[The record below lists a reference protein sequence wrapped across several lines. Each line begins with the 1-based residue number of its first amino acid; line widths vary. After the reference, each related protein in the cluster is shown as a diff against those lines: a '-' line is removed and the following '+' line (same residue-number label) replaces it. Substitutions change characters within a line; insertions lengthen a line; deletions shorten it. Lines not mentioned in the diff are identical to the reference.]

1 MGGRV
6 QLIHETDLSAEE
18 YVSTQARRG
27 AKLERCPRH
36 PGGGCRLGS
45 HGTCGRKYPDGMRIA
60 RHYCRDTP
68 ETFSMLPQF
77 MAAGVAGTL
86 DAIEEGAAAAE
97 SEAGLA
103 AAEER
108 MRPAR
113 RCHPRAARR
122 WIQRRDTWVRALL
135 TIVIGLFPDQFA
147 GTPVRISA
155 FRRRAGTGSALTA
168 LRLLCVSHLQS
179 LPAPRSDSGA
189 AAPSPDRKP
198 ARQHT
203 IARVA
208 ASVMRRTGGRG
219 PRQGGTR
226 PCDPGQR
233 PDPGFRPDA
242 QGLDPHLRAR
252 RL

>member
-1 MGGRV
+1 MLSGRPPSTPPGGQRQRKWPARSAIRRALGVQV

-18 YVSTQARRG
+18 YVSTQAWRG

-36 PGGGCRLGS
+36 PGGGCRFGR
-45 HGTCGRKYPDGMRIA
+45 HGTYGRKYPDGMRIA

-86 DAIEEGAAAAE
+86 DTIEEGAAAVE

-103 AAEER
+103 AAAER

-122 WIQRRDTWVRALL
+122 WIRRRDTWVSALL
-135 TIVIGLFPDQFA
+135 TIVIGLFPGQFA

-155 FRRRAGTGSALTA
+155 FREHAGTGSALTA

-179 LPAPRSDSGA
+179 LPAP
-189 AAPSPDRKP
+189 
-198 ARQHT
+198 
-203 IARVA
+203 V
-208 ASVMRRTGGRG
+208 
-219 PRQGGTR
+219 
-226 PCDPGQR
+226 
-233 PDPGFRPDA
+233 GFRRGGALAGSQTGPPTHD
-242 QGLDPHLRAR
+242 GPCRGR
-252 RL
+252 RHGPNRL